1 MNSSKAFI
9 IQNFKIL
16 RLYLELRVIKMR
28 WLYFICISCFV
39 LPIGC
44 TYKQN
49 EKEGTTSFSD
59 NSNKSERKELSDDI
73 RLETYVNS
81 LDIRM
86 ELVDSIFSVCPDTIE
101 MNIIN
106 NSDYKLL
113 SNLKYSLKHFES
125 GNWKVVSLLEN
136 TIWPDVEM
144 FVEPQSRRSFN
155 VDLFLNLKP
164 GRYQIEKEFSIVIPT
179 IKRSTNNIR
188 IILSDEFMIN

>member
-1 MNSSKAFI
+1 
-9 IQNFKIL
+9 
-16 RLYLELRVIKMR
+16 
-28 WLYFICISCFV
+28 
-39 LPIGC
+39 
-44 TYKQN
+44 
-49 EKEGTTSFSD
+49 
-59 NSNKSERKELSDDI
+59 
-73 RLETYVNS
+73 
-81 LDIRM
+81 
-86 ELVDSIFSVCPDTIE
+86 

-113 SNLKYSLKHFES
+113 SNLMYSLKHFES

-155 VDLFLNLKP
+155 VDLFLNLNP
-164 GRYQIEKEFSIVIPT
+164 ERYQIEKEFSIVIPT